1 MSRAYKGVS
10 AVVAS
15 GNFGL
20 VGVDKDPGV
29 ASRAAAAVARHNLV
43 VSPFDRHL
51 VHQFDRSV
59 RLGLGDALI
68 LHPRISCRIPIEA
81 FYLEAEVGLFE
92 SGAGHG
98 QCSRLLASG
107 PDGGSVGSLGDGI
120 GIGLEDNVRLARA
133 GNGRRSL
140 RFQSAG

>member
-1 MSRAYKGVS
+1 MPQERLFSCLAYKGVS

-29 ASRAAAAVARHNLV
+29 ASRAAAAIARYNLL
-43 VSPFDRHL
+43 VSPLNRHL

-59 RLGLGDALI
+59 RLGLRSTLI
-68 LHPRISCRIPIEA
+68 PCHRIPDTNRGL
-81 FYLEAEVGLFE
+81 YLEAEVGLFE
-92 SGAGHG
+92 TGASHG

-107 PDGGSVGSLGDGI
+107 PGSGSVGGLRDG
-120 GIGLEDNVRLARA
+120 
-133 GNGRRSL
+133 
-140 RFQSAG
+140 F